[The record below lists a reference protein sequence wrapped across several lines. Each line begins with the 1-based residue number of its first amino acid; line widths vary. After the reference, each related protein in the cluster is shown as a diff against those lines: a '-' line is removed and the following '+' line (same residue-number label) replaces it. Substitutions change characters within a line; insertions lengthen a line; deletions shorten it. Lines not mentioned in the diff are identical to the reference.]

1 MLTRMFRN
9 AVAADP
15 VRAAVVQGSRRIRY
29 DELDALAGRAASGLR
44 RLGVGVGDCVAVV
57 LPNGPE
63 FVASLFACARL
74 RAVLLPL
81 HPRCTGE
88 EIRYFLDDARAR
100 VVVTDAPGAHP
111 FPATGTIVA
120 EFDSLL
126 EHAAESPLSEP
137 FDGPCLYLYTTGSTA
152 ARKRV
157 CCTQRNLYYE
167 ALNFVETVG
176 LTAEDNI
183 LGTIPFSHSY
193 GLGNCLLDAVY
204 AGSTL
209 VLPESENVP
218 FAAGCRRLFEL
229 VREEAVRFYPGVPYQ
244 FEVLAALPGP
254 PRDDLAGLRLCV
266 SSGDVLP
273 QRTFERFLERYG
285 VPIRSLYGSTEAG
298 SIAINTDPAAAVR
311 FGSLGPPLQ
320 NVTIRIR
327 DDVGRD
333 LPVGEVGRIWVKSPV
348 IPPTG
353 YDKQPKLS
361 VQVFRDGFYNTG
373 DLGKLDARGDL
384 VMTGRKQ
391 TFIEVGGYKVDLSE
405 VEEVLRSCPGV
416 TEAAAVGIAV
426 PGLGTLV
433 KAVVV
438 ADGPCTEVGILA
450 YCGERLA
457 AFKVPRLVQFRDAL
471 PRGPLGKILR
481 SELGDL
487 GDYPAGANRADFE
500 RAWLT
505 VADREPLQRL
515 EFLAARVQEQVA
527 LTLQCEPRSVDRSA
541 SFRDMGLDSLQAT
554 ELHLRL
560 LKLTGLPLSIT
571 LAWNY
576 PSVDELAAAL
586 LAHELSAKPSVAPE
600 GRWRV
605 APGESSSPGI
615 SRAVWS
621 GISPGGAAESNG
633 SRDSAAPPGLI
644 PDTTPP
650 QSPGSKTR
658 PGLPSDAPPGLPR
671 AFRVA
676 SQIDPPAAEAEPA
689 AAPFDKLLHAVEA
702 LSDAEVDA
710 SFRGR

>member
-1 MLTRMFRN
+1 MLTRMLRN

-15 VRAAVVQGSRRIRY
+15 ARAAVVQGSRRIRY
-29 DELDALAGRAASGLR
+29 DELDAWAGRAASGLR
-44 RLGVGVGDCVAVV
+44 RLGVGAGDCVAVV

-74 RAVLLPL
+74 RAVMLPL
-81 HPRCTGE
+81 HPRCTAE
-88 EIRYFLDDARAR
+88 EMRFYVDDARAR
-100 VVVTDAPGAHP
+100 VVVTDVPWAHP
-111 FPATGTIVA
+111 SPGTGTVA
-120 EFDSLL
+120 GFDSLL
-126 EHAAESPLSEP
+126 GHAAESPPSGL
-137 FDGPCLYLYTTGSTA
+137 FDGPALYLSTTGSTA

-157 CCTQRNLYYE
+157 CCTQRNLVYE

-183 LGTIPFSHSY
+183 LCTIPFSHSY

-254 PRDDLAGLRLCV
+254 PRAGLAGLRLCV

-273 QRTFERFLERYG
+273 LRTFERFLERYG

-298 SIAINTDPAAAVR
+298 SIAVNTDPAAAVR
-311 FGSLGPPLQ
+311 FGSLGPPLR

-327 DDVGRD
+327 DDEGRD
-333 LPVGEVGRIWVKSPV
+333 LPAGEVGRIWVKSPV

-353 YDKQPKLS
+353 YDNQPELS
-361 VQVFRDGFYNTG
+361 AQVFRDGFYNTG
-373 DLGKLDARGDL
+373 DLGKIARGHL

-391 TFIEVGGYKVDLSE
+391 TFVEVGGYKVDLSE
-405 VEEVLRSCPGV
+405 VEEVLRGCPRV
-416 TEAAAVGIAV
+416 TEAAAVGVEV

-438 ADGPCTEVGILA
+438 ADGPCAEADILA
-450 YCGERLA
+450 YCRERLA
-457 AFKVPRLVQFRDAL
+457 AFKVPRLVQFREAL
-471 PRGPLGKILR
+471 PRCPLGKVLR
-481 SELGDL
+481 SELGDV
-487 GDYPAGANRADFE
+487 GDYPAGADRADFE

-505 VADREPLQRL
+505 VADKEPLQRL

-527 LTLQCEPRSVDRSA
+527 LTLRCDPRSVDRSA
-541 SFRDMGLDSLQAT
+541 SFRDMGFDSLQAA

-571 LAWNY
+571 LVWNH
-576 PSVDELAAAL
+576 PSVEGLAAAL
-586 LAHELSAKPSVAPE
+586 LAQ
-600 GRWRV
+600 
-605 APGESSSPGI
+605 I
-615 SRAVWS
+615 
-621 GISPGGAAESNG
+621 N
-633 SRDSAAPPGLI
+633 PPAT
-644 PDTTPP
+644 D
-650 QSPGSKTR
+650 R
-658 PGLPSDAPPGLPR
+658 PG
-671 AFRVA
+671 
-676 SQIDPPAAEAEPA
+676 PAAGAGPA
-689 AAPFDKLLHAVEA
+689 AAPFDELLRAVEA
-702 LSDAEVDA
+702 LSDSEVDA
-710 SFRGR
+710 SLRGR